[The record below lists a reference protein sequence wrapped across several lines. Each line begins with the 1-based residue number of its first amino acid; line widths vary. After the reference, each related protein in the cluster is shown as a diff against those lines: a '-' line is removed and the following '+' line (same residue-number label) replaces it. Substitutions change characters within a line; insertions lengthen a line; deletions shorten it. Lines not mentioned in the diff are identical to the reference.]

1 MPEAGAGARVEHAAR
16 SFFAENQLLSRLGRR
31 HSLLLCTPSVG
42 RRPRLSGTMA
52 DLPPISTTR
61 KDMQEKFLSPF
72 TPPLRQINRIPSL
85 DDFDLMAGAG
95 LRSRASS
102 ATESPLSGG
111 SAKGYRKIGSG
122 AAAPPPPR
130 SPASSAS
137 STSSLASCF
146 ELAPADTVSGGGG
159 CADPSSSKGRRP
171 RRGCPS
177 PSPRCLSAVNRGSG
191 IVIALMLTLLDAVPY
206 GMIVFPRAMAKQA
219 TVGVSMFLVTTA
231 ISQVTYTCGSYFA
244 FGLGSMMVENIPF
257 LHAMATDVHKNLDS
271 DNEIL
276 STVLVCY
283 ALATV
288 LSGIA
293 FLLVGYLGGARLMH
307 YFVRR

>member
-1 MPEAGAGARVEHAAR
+1 MH
-16 SFFAENQLLSRLGRR
+16 SFPSTFTSSC
-31 HSLLLCTPSVG
+31 SLLIASTPI
-42 RRPRLSGTMA
+42 GTMA

-61 KDMQEKFLSPF
+61 QDMQERFTSPF

-85 DDFDLMAGAG
+85 DDFDLMAGEG

-102 ATESPLSGG
+102 ATESSLSGG
-111 SAKGYRKIGSG
+111 SSKGYRKIGSG
-122 AAAPPPPR
+122 AAADTRSGTAASHSPK
-130 SPASSAS
+130 SPASSAAS
-137 STSSLASCF
+137 STSSFASCF
-146 ELAPADTVSGGGG
+146 ELASADSGGSG

-171 RRGCPS
+171 RCGCPS
-177 PSPRCLSAVNRGSG
+177 PSPRCLSVVNRGSG